1 MSELDQAL
9 AVHLAQEAQALTPQL
24 VQWRRHLHENPE
36 VGFETSD
43 TEAFVQEKLCG
54 FGVEILDARVG
65 VLGLIRAPH
74 ADGIVGL
81 RADMDALPIEEQNHV
96 PYCSRR
102 KGAMH
107 ACGHDGHTAMLL
119 GAAALLQAHRRQL
132 HKDVLLVFQPAE
144 EGPDLGGARRMLPQL
159 EEKGI
164 LPQAMFALHLTTEHP
179 LGSVGLLCG
188 STMASTDELDITITG
203 HGGHAGMPHC
213 CVDALSIGA
222 HYVAEMESFMSRRID
237 PFDPAVFAIGT
248 FHAGTVRNVVPE
260 QAQLTVTLRCQSEE
274 TRAFILESAQKILHG
289 LCDAAGAKGQ
299 AVICHGL
306 PVLVTDEQQE
316 LYAGTL
322 ARQLPGLAPLHLKHA
337 QMGAE
342 DFAYFAQKVPS
353 AFVWLGARN
362 EEKGFTH
369 LMHDPRFD
377 FDEAALALGASLH
390 SAFALGK

>member
-1 MSELDQAL
+1 MSELNQTL
-9 AVHLAQEAQALTPQL
+9 ATQLAQEAQALAPRL

-36 VGFETSD
+36 VGFGTAD
-43 TEAFVQEKLCG
+43 TEAFVREQLTGLGIE
-54 FGVEILDARVG
+54 VLDARVG
-65 VLGLIRAPH
+65 VLGLIHAPH
-74 ADGIVGL
+74 ANGIVGL
-81 RADMDALPIEEQNHV
+81 RADMDALPMEELNQV
-96 PYCSRR
+96 PYCSKR

-119 GAAALLQAHRRQL
+119 GAAAMLQTHRQQL
-132 HKDVLLVFQPAE
+132 QKDVLLVFQPAE
-144 EGPDLGGARRMLPQL
+144 EGPDLGGARRMLPEL
-159 EEKGI
+159 EKKGI
-164 LPQAMFALHLTTEHP
+164 LPAAMFALHLTTEQA
-179 LGSVGLLCG
+179 LGNVGLLCG

-203 HGGHAGMPHC
+203 QGGHAGLPHC

-260 QAQLTVTLRCQSEE
+260 RAQLTVTLRCQSEK
-274 TRAFILESAQKILHG
+274 TRAFILEHAQKILYG
-289 LCDAAGAKGQ
+289 LCDAAGAKGEV
-299 AVICHGL
+299 VIRHGL
-306 PVLVTDEQQE
+306 PVLVTDEQEE
-316 LYAGTL
+316 LYVGKL
-322 ARQLPGLAPLHLKHA
+322 AQQLPGVSPLHLKHA

-377 FDEAALALGASLH
+377 FDEAALPLGASLH
-390 SAFALGK
+390 CAFAMGK